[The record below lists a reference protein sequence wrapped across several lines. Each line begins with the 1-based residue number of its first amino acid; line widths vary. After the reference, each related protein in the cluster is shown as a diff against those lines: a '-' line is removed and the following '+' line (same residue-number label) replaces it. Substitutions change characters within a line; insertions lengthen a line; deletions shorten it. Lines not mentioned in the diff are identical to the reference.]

1 LSEQATQ
8 LSATNESTEGA
19 AKAPSVDAVVERLGE
34 LLGRLE
40 TVRDPVARETAEDL
54 VSTLMEVYGDGL
66 ERVFDALESS
76 TDSAASV
83 RDQLLDDSVVAS
95 LLLIHGLYPVDLGTR
110 VHDALEKLRPQV
122 AAEGGK
128 IELVD
133 VVEGVVR
140 LRLEE
145 PEAGCNGGSSLEPLV
160 AEALEHAAPDVMGIE
175 LLSAAEARKAR
186 TVHTPLPVRSRG

>member
-1 LSEQATQ
+1 MSEKATQ
-8 LSATNESTEGA
+8 LSGATDRAEGA
-19 AKAPSVDAVVERLGE
+19 TEAPSADAVVERLGE

-40 TVRDPVARETAEDL
+40 RVRDPVARETADDL

-76 TDSAASV
+76 TDSAALV
-83 RDQLLDDSVVAS
+83 RDKLLDDSVVAS
-95 LLLIHGLYPVDLGTR
+95 LLLIHGLYPVDLATR
-110 VHDALEKLRPQV
+110 VRDALEKLRPQV

-140 LRLEE
+140 LRIEE
-145 PEAGCNGGSSLEPLV
+145 SEAGCNGGSSLEPLV
-160 AEALEHAAPDVMGIE
+160 AEALEHAAPDVLEIE